1 MTQSPATAN
10 FVGRQASRQASLRRG
25 RQADCVGR
33 SEARCAQSSSGLPA
47 GLLAAIATRL
57 PRPRLACRAA
67 AVVFMVALPCQ
78 PASSVEYPTVVR
90 DYQIEFP
97 RDEGSHPD
105 FRTEWWYITGWLET
119 ESGAPLGF
127 QITFFRTRP
136 GVDEENPS
144 RFTARQMLFAHAA
157 ISDPSRGRLLRDE
170 KAAREGF
177 GLAAAKQEVL
187 DVQIDEWFLR
197 QVGERYR
204 ASVAGREVTAE
215 LEFIPTQPVLLQGD
229 GGYSQKGPQPESASY
244 YYSLPQLATRGRIVM
259 EGRELQVEGVA
270 WFDHEW
276 SSAVMDEAASG
287 WDWVGLNLEE
297 GSALMAFRMRD
308 EQGGKHWA
316 AATLRAGSAGDRKA
330 FAPEEIDWT
339 ALRYWRSPRTG
350 VRYPI
355 EWKVAVGGRT
365 MVLKPLMDDQENDA
379 RSSTGTLYWE
389 GAVRAFD
396 ERGRQI
402 GRGYLELT
410 GYGQRL
416 KF

>member
-1 MTQSPATAN
+1 
-10 FVGRQASRQASLRRG
+10 
-25 RQADCVGR
+25 
-33 SEARCAQSSSGLPA
+33 LPA
-47 GLLAAIATRL
+47 GLLAAIAACL

-67 AVVFMVALPCQ
+67 AVIFMGVLLHQ
-78 PASSVEYPTVVR
+78 PHAKAAPSVEYPGVVR

-144 RFTARQMLFAHAA
+144 RFAARQLLFAHVA
-157 ISDPSRGRLLRDE
+157 ISDPKRGALLRDE
-170 KAAREGF
+170 RAAREGF
-177 GLAAAKQEVL
+177 GLAEAKQDVL
-187 DVQIDEWFLR
+187 DVRIDDWFLR
-197 QVGERYR
+197 RVGERCR
-204 ASVAGREVTAE
+204 ASIAGREFTAE
-215 LEFIPTQPVLLQGD
+215 LEFIPTQPVLLQGEGE
-229 GGYSQKGPQPESASY
+229 GGYSQKGPQPASASH
-244 YYSLPQLATRGRIVM
+244 YYSLPQLATRGRIVID
-259 EGRELQVEGVA
+259 GRELRIVEGVA

-276 SSAVMDEAASG
+276 SSAFMDEAASG

-297 GSALMAFRMRD
+297 GGALMAFRMRD
-308 EQGGKHWA
+308 EHGGKHWA
-316 AATLRAGSAGDRKA
+316 AATLRGSSGGGRRV

-339 ALRYWRSPRTG
+339 ALRYWRSTRTG

-355 EWKVAVGGRT
+355 EWKIVVGGRT

-379 RSSTGTLYWE
+379 RGSTGTLYWE

-416 KF
+416 RF